1 MPDMRQTWPWI
12 MLAVLGAFH
21 GLNPAMGWLF
31 AVALGLQER
40 RWRAVPAALAP
51 IALGHALA
59 IALVAVPVA
68 FLGLRLPASL
78 LLVVSGL
85 ALIGFAAHKV
95 AHRFRHPRWVGMRVS
110 WPELVCW
117 SFLMAAAHGAG
128 LLLAPVI
135 ATLSQRHHSA
145 QALAADHA
153 GHLGH
158 ATVPATADL
167 GTALAP
173 ALIATAL
180 HTASMLVVMS
190 AAALLVYRV
199 LGVELLRRA
208 WINLDFVWAGALAIT
223 GGLALGLGI
232 AALVAS

>member
-1 MPDMRQTWPWI
+1 M
-12 MLAVLGAFH
+12 
-21 GLNPAMGWLF
+21 
-31 AVALGLQER
+31 
-40 RWRAVPAALAP
+40 
-51 IALGHALA
+51 
-59 IALVAVPVA
+59 
-68 FLGLRLPASL
+68 
-78 LLVVSGL
+78 
-85 ALIGFAAHKV
+85 
-95 AHRFRHPRWVGMRVS
+95 
-110 WPELVCW
+110 
-117 SFLMAAAHGAG
+117 
-128 LLLAPVI
+128 LAPVI